1 MRKRTVRNGMRLLL
15 GALLLIILASFYH
28 AGLANLLSLSPGM
41 EQRFY
46 RLGMFGAAA
55 MGIYGVMLFVSGL
68 LLPADLGGESR
79 VRVAPL
85 FFMLLCALALF
96 FYLFVTSFTAPDKD
110 APLRPGETIT
120 I

>member
-1 MRKRTVRNGMRLLL
+1 MRKRTIRSGLRLLL
-15 GALLLIILASFYH
+15 GALVLIILASFYH
-28 AGLANLLSLSPGM
+28 TDLADLLSLSPGM

-55 MGIYGVMLFVSGL
+55 MGIYGVTLFVSGL
-68 LLPADLGGESR
+68 LLSPDRREENR
-79 VRVAPL
+79 VRIAPL

-96 FYLFVTSFTAPDKD
+96 FYLFVASFTAPYRNT
-110 APLRPGETIT
+110 PLRPGETIT